1 MLKYY
6 TKETPG
12 SIKYKD
18 DFLFNCIDES
28 NEFNYLIIF
37 KIAFLWGC
45 TFHVEKHC
53 FVTIGVL
60 RIWHVCHV
68 ECRKSKIVL
77 VRSTSSSPNHPQRRS

>member
-28 NEFNYLIIF
+28 NEFNYFIIF

>member
-6 TKETPG
+6 TKETPV

-18 DFLFNCIDES
+18 DFLFNYIDEN
-28 NEFNYLIIF
+28 NEFNCLIIF

-45 TFHVEKHC
+45 TFHVGKHC

-77 VRSTSSSPNHPQRRS
+77 VGSTSSSPNHPQRRS